1 MLSLFGLGVFA
12 ASSVSINAGAPVSLG
27 AGYSAATACDN
38 AITINTQNQIV
49 NSQFMISTIS
59 LSDIDASYPGGCGSS
74 ILDLSLIVNGTL
86 VNATFPIASSA
97 LNNTYQFAST
107 FGYGYF
113 ANTALTPFSID
124 SIGSVALSVRKVTP
138 TYEVG
143 RFGPGGGI
151 IFYYS
156 ATPFTASKA
165 SCNTDCHYLE
175 MAPPSWS
182 GNPDPKLTWSA
193 DTTNTIVGLGD
204 GPGTGSANTELMKNQ
219 SGAGNTTNNVG
230 LLALSYGAD
239 DGSVGQWY
247 VPSNTEL
254 NLALSFALA
263 RNNFGG
269 FGLGNSGWYW
279 SSLEVIDEGTQSL
292 AAAYNLYQYVAAPK
306 SWLLYLRPIRAF

>member
-1 MLSLFGLGVFA
+1 MLSLFGFGVFA
-12 ASSVSINAGAPVSLG
+12 ANNISVNQGVPVSLG
-27 AGYSAATACDN
+27 AGYSASTTCDN
-38 AITINTQNQIV
+38 AITINTENQFV

-59 LSDIDASYPGGCGSS
+59 ISDIDATYPNGCGSS

-86 VNATFPIASSA
+86 VNASFPIASSS
-97 LNNTYQFAST
+97 LNSTYQFGGTS
-107 FGYGYF
+107 GYGYF
-113 ANTALTPFSID
+113 ANTALTPFGIASL
-124 SIGSVALSVRKVTP
+124 SSVALSAYKVTP

-156 ATPFTASKA
+156 ATPFTATKA
-165 SCNTDCHYLE
+165 SCNTNCHYLE
-175 MAPPSWS
+175 MAPPNWS
-182 GNPDPKLTWSA
+182 GTPDPKLTWSA
-193 DTTNTIVGLGD
+193 DTTNTISGLGN
-204 GPGTGSANTELMKNQ
+204 GVGAGSANTELMKNQ

-254 NLALSFALA
+254 NLAFSFALA

-269 FGLGNSGWYW
+269 FGLSSSGWYW
-279 SSLEVIDEGTQSL
+279 TSTEIPGTPSQIY
-292 AAAYNLYQYVAAPK
+292 AASFNLYEIVAALK
-306 SWLLYLRPIRAF
+306 EWLLYLRPIRAF

>member
-12 ASSVSINAGAPVSLG
+12 AGSVSINAGAPVSLG

-124 SIGSVALSVRKVTP
+124 SIGSIALSVRKVTP

-204 GPGTGSANTELMKNQ
+204 GVGVGSANTELMKNQ

-247 VPSNTEL
+247 VPSNNEL
-254 NLALSFALA
+254 NIAFDFSSS

-269 FGLGNSGWYW
+269 FGLSDSGWYW
-279 SSLEVIDEGTQSL
+279 TSLEVTGTPSQIN
-292 AAAYNLYQYVAAPK
+292 AASFNRFQYVAALK
-306 SWLLYLRPIRAF
+306 SWELYLRPIRAF